1 MVIGIA
7 SCLEFNVP
15 FGWVLEGWE
24 HNDLLDSKFDIL
36 FKKRRFEAVHLLGFF
51 FQKK

>member
-15 FGWVLEGWE
+15 FRWVLEGWE

-36 FKKRRFEAVHLLGFF
+36 LKKKKIWGRAIVRFF